1 MIREAENRMRLLA
14 IVNPISGRTSKA
26 RVRESIL
33 GNIDTTKYEVAIEMT
48 QRPGH
53 ATELAAKAV
62 EEGVEVVVAVGGD
75 GTVNEVA
82 KALVGTSTA
91 LGIIPCGSGN
101 GLARHLH
108 IPMDVRKAVQILNEG
123 TAIAIDSMTV
133 NGIPCFCTMGV
144 GYDAKVSEEYSKEST
159 RGFVTYAR
167 KFIGGWFSYEPQE
180 YIIVTDEKVMER
192 KAVAITCAN
201 ANQWGNGFHVAPKAS
216 LRDGLIDVTIIH
228 PIKFVNAIPMPAQI
242 LGYSFDKNPDVETLR
257 VKSLLIKRRN
267 TDVIHVDGE
276 PIKVVKDIKI
286 VIQRQSLY
294 TIVNVDKCSV

>member
-1 MIREAENRMRLLA
+1 MRLLA
-14 IVNPISGRTSKA
+14 IVNPISGRTSKV

-48 QRPGH
+48 QRPVH

-62 EEGVEVVVAVGGD
+62 EDGVEVVVAVGGD

-123 TAIAIDSMTV
+123 TAIAIDSMMV

-167 KFIGGWFSYEPQE
+167 KFIGGWFNYKPQE
-180 YIIVTDEKVMER
+180 YIIVTDDEKVIKR
-192 KAVAITCAN
+192 KAIAITCAN

-216 LRDGLIDVTIIH
+216 VRDGLIDITIIH

-242 LGYSFDKNPDVETLR
+242 LGYSFDKNPDVETMK

-276 PIKVVKDIKI
+276 PMVVSKDITISSSPDSLI
-286 VIQRQSLY
+286 VVCGGSTLRAL
-294 TIVNVDKCSV
+294 

>member
-1 MIREAENRMRLLA
+1 MKRLLV
-14 IVNPISGRTSKA
+14 IINPISGISSKKSVVNAITS
-26 RVRESIL
+26 
-33 GNIDTTKYEVAIEMT
+33 NIDMKKFDVMMHFT
-48 QRPGH
+48 QYPGH
-53 ATELAAKAV
+53 ATVLAEEAV
-62 EEGVEVVVAVGGD
+62 KNKVDVVVAVGGD

-108 IPMDVRKAVQILNEG
+108 IPMDVRKAVQIINEG
-123 TAIAIDSMTV
+123 TAVAIDSMTV

-228 PIKFVNAIPMPAQI
+228 PIKLVNAIPMPAQI

-276 PIKVVKDIKI
+276 PMVVSKDIMIKVLQESLKVI
-286 VIQRQSLY
+286 VGDLRLCY
-294 TIVNVDKCSV
+294 

>member
-1 MIREAENRMRLLA
+1 MDSKNPMRLLA

-26 RVRESIL
+26 RVWESIL

-62 EEGVEVVVAVGGD
+62 EDGVEVVAAVGGD

-108 IPMDVRKAVQILNEG
+108 IPMDVRKAVQIINEG

-144 GYDAKVSEEYSKEST
+144 GYDAKVCEEYSKEST

-180 YIIVTDEKVMER
+180 YIIVTDEKVLER

-228 PIKFVNAIPMPAQI
+228 PIKLVNAIPMPAQI
-242 LGYSFDKNPDVETLR
+242 LGYSFDKNPDVETF
-257 VKSLLIKRRN
+257 KAKNIMIKRRT
-267 TDVIHVDGE
+267 TDAIHVDGE
-276 PIKVVKDIKI
+276 PMHMGKDVRVEIRKE
-286 VIQRQSLY
+286 SLSIMIN
-294 TIVNVDKCSV
+294 TSANQI

>member
-1 MIREAENRMRLLA
+1 MRLLA

-62 EEGVEVVVAVGGD
+62 EDGVEVVVAVGGD

-108 IPMDVRKAVQILNEG
+108 IPMDVRKAVQIINEG
-123 TAIAIDSMTV
+123 TAVAIDSMTV

-201 ANQWGNGFHVAPKAS
+201 ANQWGNDFHVAPKAS
-216 LRDGLIDVTIIH
+216 LTDGLIDVTIIH
-228 PIKFVNAIPMPAQI
+228 PISFINAIPMPAQI
-242 LGYSFDKNPDVETLR
+242 LGYSFDKNPDVETF
-257 VKSLLIKRRN
+257 KAKNIMIKRRT
-267 TDVIHVDGE
+267 TDAIHVDGE
-276 PIKVVKDIKI
+276 PIAWERNIKI
-286 VIQRQSLY
+286 
-294 TIVNVDKCSV
+294 TIVPSSVRVICSVNDMV